1 MAENLTIENFK
12 EKVSEGR
19 WVVDFWA
26 PWCGP
31 CKLQAEIFAKVAD
44 NIEKNKVKIGKVNND
59 KQPDL
64 ARFFNI
70 RGIPTLVFVDN
81 GNIKDVNIGVLSE
94 KALIEK
100 MRNVFGD

>member
-1 MAENLTIENFK
+1 METLTVRNFK
-12 EKVSEGR
+12 EKVSEGK
-19 WVVDFWA
+19 WIVDFWA

-44 NIEKNKVKIGKVNND
+44 DIEKNKVRIGKVNVD
-59 KQPDL
+59 EHPSL
-64 ARFFNI
+64 ARSFNI
-70 RGIPTLVFVDN
+70 RGIPTLVFIDN